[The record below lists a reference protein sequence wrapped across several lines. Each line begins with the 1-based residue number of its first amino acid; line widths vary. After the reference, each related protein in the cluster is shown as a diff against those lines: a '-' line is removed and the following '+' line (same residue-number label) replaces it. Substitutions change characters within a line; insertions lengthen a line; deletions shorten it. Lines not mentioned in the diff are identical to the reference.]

1 MELFIENNFKFNI
14 RLKRVFLLIPFL
26 LFLNTNSF
34 ASKNVKGYT
43 KRDGTHVSPHHRS
56 DPNRT
61 QRDNYSSKPN
71 VNPYNGKRGTKE
83 PTH

>member
-1 MELFIENNFKFNI
+1 MELFIENNLKFNQ
-14 RLKRVFLLIPFL
+14 RLRKIFLLLPIL
-26 LFLNTNSF
+26 LFVNTSSF
-34 ASKNVKGYT
+34 ANKHVKGYT
-43 KRDGTHVSPHHRS
+43 KRDGTYVAPHHRS

-83 PTH
+83 PTR

>member
-1 MELFIENNFKFNI
+1 MKSH
-14 RLKRVFLLIPFL
+14 LLIFSL
-26 LFLNTNSF
+26 ILCISTSAL
-34 ASKNVKGYT
+34 ASKHVKGYT
-43 KRDGTHVSPHHRS
+43 KRDGTYVAPHHRS
-56 DPNRT
+56 DPNKT

>member
-1 MELFIENNFKFNI
+1 MERITLNLSLAI
-14 RLKRVFLLIPFL
+14 FLIFSQ
-26 LFLNTNSF
+26 NSF
-34 ASKNVKGYT
+34 ATKHVNGYT
-43 KRDGTHVSPHHRS
+43 KRDGTYVAPHQRS

-71 VNPYNGKRGTKE
+71 VNPYNGKKGMKE

>member
-1 MELFIENNFKFNI
+1 MKKTF
-14 RLKRVFLLIPFL
+14 LKIILISIAFTA
-26 LFLNTNSF
+26 N
-34 ASKNVKGYT
+34 ASKHVNGYT
-43 KRDGTHVSPHHRS
+43 KRDGTYVAPHHRS